1 MAGREHEFLMLRERL
16 AAAGAGS
23 GSVIAVEGPAG
34 IGKTTLL
41 DAAAAAGRDR
51 GMAVLRAR
59 GSPLERDFPFGL
71 ARQAFATTPAD
82 PCWTQV
88 CQGPAALAGRVL
100 DAGPPNPGHGVEAM
114 HAAAH
119 GLFWLTARY
128 AAVQPVL
135 LCVDDVHWAD
145 PPSLRWLAGLARGI
159 TELPLALV
167 VAVRSGEPDAESLA
181 ELLATAIPLPLHPLD
196 PDAATAMV
204 RAVLPR
210 ATPAFTRAC
219 HQACGGNPFLLSA
232 LLSQLRAERVTPDDE
247 AAAGLSRIGPYRVAR
262 WVEHQL
268 RRLPDGAI
276 DLARALAVLGP
287 GATLRQAAELAE
299 IDPARA
305 ALLSDAMRTAGL
317 LAPTTA
323 PTLAH
328 PVVATA
334 LYDGMG
340 AGVRGLWHARAARQ
354 PAPNDPERAALHL
367 LRTEPAGDA
376 FAVDRL
382 REAAAHATTR
392 GAPEIAATFLRRAL
406 AEPPGDPATGTAVRL
421 DLALALSAGRQD
433 GPVGLA
439 RQVVATI
446 EAADARAEAALRCGR
461 ALALTG
467 EREAAV
473 DLYLLALDRPA
484 GVPPATL
491 ARIEAELAANA
502 SVDSRTREMAETLL
516 ARSRAADVPPSLW
529 RANAL
534 LQATLAG
541 RPPAECLEL
550 VAPLLDTGTLE
561 AERDSL
567 LPSAVGIMLTVNEDL
582 DRTRAMADALI
593 AGALARGWPSS
604 AAHGRFL
611 SAMARLPAGE
621 VDAAVA
627 DARASV
633 TFKLD
638 TGTTPPTALIWALHP
653 LVDALVEAD
662 RPAEAEAALVASGIT
677 EPPAH
682 AVTAPLFLQ
691 SRARLRLAQ
700 GRHAEAL
707 DDLLAAGR
715 CWTELGVRHPG
726 LASWRA
732 DAVRAYLAL
741 GCPADAVRVAG
752 EHLAAAR
759 QTGTPGALGA
769 ALRAT
774 ALVESG
780 PQRIVMLQE
789 AVRVTTGAAA
799 RLQHAYALHD
809 LGCALRRANRKAEAR
824 EPLLASLEIADAGG
838 AARLAGRARAESHAA
853 GARPRRTA
861 RHGMEALTDAERQ
874 VVRLA
879 TRGLTNRQISE
890 RLTLSRRTVETHLAH
905 AYQKLDIHSRAELD
919 SVTRMRG

>member
-1 MAGREHEFLMLRERL
+1 MTGREREFRELLERL
-16 AAAGAGS
+16 AAACAGTGAT
-23 GSVIAVEGPAG
+23 VVVEGPAG

-41 DAAAAAGRDR
+41 DAAAAAASDR

-71 ARQAFATTPAD
+71 ARQAFATVPDD
-82 PCWTQV
+82 PVWARI

-100 DAGPPNPGHGVEAM
+100 DAGPPDPGPGVEAM
-114 HAAAH
+114 HAAAQ

-145 PPSLRWLAGLARGI
+145 PPSLRWLAGLARGLAG
-159 TELPLALV
+159 LPLALV
-167 VAVRSGEPDAESLA
+167 VATRPGEPDADALG
-181 ELLATAIPLPLHPLD
+181 ELLASAAPLRLSPLG
-196 PDAATAMV
+196 PDAAATLVKA
-204 RAVLPR
+204 ALPQ
-210 ATPAFTRAC
+210 ASPAFALAC
-219 HQACGGNPFLLSA
+219 HRASGGNPFLLGA
-232 LLSQLRAERVTPDDE
+232 LLSELRADRVTPDDG
-247 AAAGLSRIGPYRVAR
+247 AVAGLARIGPYRVAR

-268 RRLPDGAI
+268 RRLPDGATE
-276 DLARALAVLGP
+276 LARALAVLGA
-287 GATLRQAAELAE
+287 GATLAQAADLAG

-305 ALLSDAMRTAGL
+305 AVLSDAMRTAGL
-317 LAPTTA
+317 LAPATA
-323 PTLAH
+323 PALAH

-340 AGVRGLWHARAARQ
+340 PGVRGLLHARAARQ

-376 FAVDRL
+376 YAVRRL
-382 REAAAHATTR
+382 REAAAHATAR
-392 GAPEIAATFLRRAL
+392 GAPEIAVTFLRRAL
-406 AEPPGDPATGTAVRL
+406 AEPAGDPGADTAIRL

-439 RQVVATI
+439 RRVVATI
-446 EAADARAEAALRCGR
+446 EAPADRADAALRCGR

-473 DLYLLALDRPA
+473 DLYLLALRHPD
-484 GVPPATL
+484 GVPPETL
-491 ARIEAELAANA
+491 ARIEAELTVNA
-502 SVDSRTREMAETLL
+502 GIDSRTRKMADTLL
-516 ARSRAADVPPSLW
+516 ARSRAADRPPALW
-529 RANAL
+529 RVNAL
-534 LQATLAG
+534 IQATCAG
-541 RPPAECLEL
+541 RPPAECVAL
-550 VAPLLDTGTLE
+550 VAPLLEAGALE
-561 AERDSL
+561 AEKDSL
-567 LPSAVGIMLTVNEDL
+567 LPTAVGIMLAFNEQL
-582 DRTRAMADALI
+582 DRTRAMADAMI
-593 AGALARGWPSS
+593 ADALARGWPSS

-611 SAMARLPAGE
+611 SALARLPAGD
-621 VDAAVA
+621 VRAAAA
-627 DARASV
+627 DAQASV

-653 LVDALVEAD
+653 LIDALVEAD
-662 RPAEAEAALVASGIT
+662 RPDDAEAAVAASGII
-677 EPPAH
+677 EAPAH
-682 AVTAPLFLQ
+682 ALTAPLFLQ

-700 GRHAEAL
+700 GRAAEAL
-707 DDLLAAGR
+707 SDLLEAGR
-715 CWTELGVRHPG
+715 RWTELDVQHPG
-726 LASWRA
+726 TANWRA
-732 DAVRAYLAL
+732 GAVRAYLAVDR
-741 GCPADAVRVAG
+741 PAEATRLAG
-752 EHLAAAR
+752 EHLAQAR
-759 QTGTPGALGA
+759 RTGAPGALAG
-769 ALRAT
+769 ALRAM
-774 ALVESG
+774 ALVASG
-780 PQRIVMLQE
+780 AQRISLLQE
-789 AVRVTTGAAA
+789 AVDVTTGAAA

-809 LGCALRRANRKAEAR
+809 LGCALRRANRRGEAR
-824 EPLLASLEIADAGG
+824 EPLRAALEIADAGG
-838 AARLAGRARAESHAA
+838 AARLAGRARAELHAA